1 MLRHV
6 LRLARHY
13 APLEYDS
20 HEPVILARLLENAA
34 LAEIGARLERAGAV
48 SASDVA
54 LLGHREVIRWLE
66 ADLANSDVSRIVEK
80 RRGTAPPWSRYT
92 PPLEIA
98 AAGEAPPAPASP
110 PADAVDQYRGQAVS
124 PGLVQ
129 GRAHVVDSLSE
140 IGNVMPGEIL
150 VCRDMRFEY
159 SPAFD
164 LVAAVVA
171 EEGGLLGHAGVLER
185 EFVAGRVW
193 GGRYLPAPA
202 NGDLLTVDAT
212 RGVVLRHQ
220 VQPNWDSL

>member
-1 MLRHV
+1 MAMGRGRALMLRHV
-6 LRLARHY
+6 LRRLARHY

-66 ADLANSDVSRIVEK
+66 ADLANSEVTRIVEQ
-80 RRGTAPPWSRYT
+80 RRALRRRWSRYT

-98 AAGEAPPAPASP
+98 AAGEAPP
-110 PADAVDQYRGQAVS
+110 
-124 PGLVQ
+124 PGLAASRRRRSVSRP
-129 GRAHVVDSLSE
+129 GRYRPAWSKGGPHVVDSLSE

-171 EEGGLLGHAGVLER
+171 EEGGLLGHAGVLAR
-185 EFVAGRVW
+185 NTICRPCLGW
-193 GGRYLPAPA
+193 PILPGTCTP
-202 NGDLLTVDAT
+202 GT
-212 RGVVLRHQ
+212 G
-220 VQPNWDSL
+220 